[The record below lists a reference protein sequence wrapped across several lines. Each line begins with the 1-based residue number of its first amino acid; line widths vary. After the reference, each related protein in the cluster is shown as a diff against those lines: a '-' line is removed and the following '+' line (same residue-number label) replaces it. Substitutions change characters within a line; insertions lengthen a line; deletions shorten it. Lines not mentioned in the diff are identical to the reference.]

1 MQGRQ
6 HEAFTLLEVM
16 VAVAILAVAMSAIF
30 SSQVGAVRLGMRAAH
45 TDTATLLARCK
56 MGEIEE
62 RVLVDG
68 LPAIEAGDTDGCC
81 EGAEIEG
88 YQCEWLIERVVLP
101 SINLEEGAGD
111 EAFDDGESASPSASD
126 TTGGMG
132 VADAMDSVMTGQID
146 ALVMDFTYPIMKPI
160 IEEQV
165 RRATVRVFWREGQR
179 EHDFEVAQFLVSE
192 QPASASDDEETG
204 AEEDE

>member
-1 MQGRQ
+1 MRRGQ
-6 HEAFTLLEVM
+6 HEGFTLLEVM

-111 EAFDDGESASPSASD
+111 EALGESPSASD

-146 ALVMDFTYPIMKPI
+146 QLVMDFTYPIMKPI

-192 QPASASDDEETG
+192 QPAGASEEEETG